1 MSTAPFGAV
10 IDTGSFQSSNVIAPD
25 WLGLPPTIA
34 TGYGVPVAAT

>member
-10 IDTGSFQSSNVIAPD
+10 IDTVSFQLSNVIAP
-25 WLGLPPTIA
+25 LSLPPTIA